1 MIVASVLFQN
11 IMLEQKRSELWHT
24 HTFATHSARNW
35 QRVVW
40 EDWNSS
46 SNWQRV
52 VWEDLKRNDCYV
64 SDWLRGKS
72 EVDIDQ
78 YFSSLRQWVVS
89 TVKYPERQTHQFR
102 TQAALPTRLVLLVEQ
117 FEQVLVV
124 TDTKLS
130 SESRWESAKRGCNRL
145 WLWSRSQPICRTR
158 VKGWNFWRLS
168 KGFAR
173 KQSSETCFSWKTEPG
188 HSLLTV

>member
-1 MIVASVLFQN
+1 MYYFKTSCWNRNVQS
-11 IMLEQKRSELWHT
+11 SDT
-24 HTFATHSARNW
+24 HTLL
-35 QRVVW
+35 QRTRPETGSESFEKTETVTVRVTGSESFEKTWNGTTVTCRTGW
-40 EDWNSS
+40 EVS
-46 SNWQRV
+46 
-52 VWEDLKRNDCYV
+52 LKLTSTSISRRWD
-64 SDWLRGKS
+64 K
-72 EVDIDQ
+72 
-78 YFSSLRQWVVS
+78 WVVS

-158 VKGWNFWRLS
+158 VKDWNFWRLS

-173 KQSSETCFSWKTEPG
+173 KQSSETCFSWKTERR